1 MKWWRICVLTMMYC
15 FSAVASGWAADAV
28 ETKMQP
34 VDPSVQMEKLDA
46 YYITSGSTYNKITA
60 LLQSIPADKTGLD
73 TNYYFR
79 IDKNLTSNYFYHV
92 NVYDTC
98 THMLKSSYFVAK
110 DSSCVW
116 RLYDEKDAALIFGSA
131 EEMLKKTEVIVYP
144 KRIPLGSYGIVRV
157 HVPGM
162 IPYDIKMTSLNANVA
177 TISDKMNII
186 PAAAGTTSVVVDI
199 KIGNAART
207 YTQDITVVNTADT
220 SDDGYRR
227 SPNVNV
233 GIGIGWHHHGGIGI
247 GVGPWW

>member
-1 MKWWRICVLTMMYC
+1 MKWQRICILTMFCC
-15 FSAVASGWAADAV
+15 FSVIASSWAADAA
-28 ETKMQP
+28 EANRQP
-34 VDPSVQMEKLDA
+34 VDPSVQMKKLDA

-73 TNYYFR
+73 TNCYFR
-79 IDKNLTSNYFYHV
+79 IDKNLTSSYFYHV
-92 NVYDTC
+92 NVYDTY
-98 THMLKSSYFVAK
+98 THRLKSSYFVAK

-116 RLYDEKDAALIFGSA
+116 RLYDEKDAELIFGNA

-186 PAAAGTTSVVVDI
+186 PVAAGKSSVVVDI
-199 KIGNAART
+199 KIGNATRT
-207 YTQDITVVNTADT
+207 FTQDITVVNTADT

-227 SPNVNV
+227 SPNVNIGV
-233 GIGIGWHHHGGIGI
+233 GIGWHHHGGIGI